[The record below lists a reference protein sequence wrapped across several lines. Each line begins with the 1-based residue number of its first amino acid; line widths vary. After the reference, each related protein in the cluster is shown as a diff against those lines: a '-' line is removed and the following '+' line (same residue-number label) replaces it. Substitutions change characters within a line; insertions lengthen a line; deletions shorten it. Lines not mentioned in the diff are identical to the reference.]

1 MKPRRKQPEQDLQK
15 VVAVYLTASLV
26 KPWRWSAFPAGGG
39 GYLRGAILNGM
50 GLAKGWPDILL
61 LHPDGDWHGIE
72 LKAPKG
78 TATEEQIDFL
88 EWGGG
93 RSAVCRSLDQVE
105 ATLRAWGIPL
115 RATTGLRSAA

>member
-15 VVAVYLTASLV
+15 AVAVYLTACLV

-39 GYLRGAILNGM
+39 GKVRGAILASM
-50 GLAKGWPDILL
+50 GLKAGIPDLL
-61 LHPDGDWHGIE
+61 FFHPDGDWHGIE

-88 EWGGG
+88 EWANG
-93 RSAVCRSLDQVE
+93 RSAVCRSLTQVE
-105 ATLRAWGIPL
+105 ATLRAWGVPL
-115 RATTGLRSAA
+115 RGAVQGRAA